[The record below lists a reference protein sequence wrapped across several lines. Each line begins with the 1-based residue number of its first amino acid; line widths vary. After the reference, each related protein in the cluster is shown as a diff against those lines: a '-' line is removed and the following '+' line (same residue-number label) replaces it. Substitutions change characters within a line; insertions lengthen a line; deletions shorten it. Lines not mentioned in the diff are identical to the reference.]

1 MKPGKEQATLPY
13 KENKQCIS
21 RSLLLAFSLNFCGKD
36 ICFISVVLRP
46 FFGMSG
52 DLSALV
58 ARLEAV
64 TTRLEAAAD
73 KTGGGASEGKV
84 VKFKAESNCSLDYVH
99 QDIVLD

>member
-1 MKPGKEQATLPY
+1 
-13 KENKQCIS
+13 
-21 RSLLLAFSLNFCGKD
+21 
-36 ICFISVVLRP
+36 
-46 FFGMSG
+46 MSG

-73 KTGGGASEGKV
+73 KTGGGAPEGKV
-84 VKFKAESNCSLDYVH
+84 GKFKAESNCNLDYVH